1 MGFIPGYVPPSAD
14 TQAAKWFV
22 FSTNKI
28 LVHQAVNKPVKP
40 YFSELKKFGLRLV
53 RQQFF
58 GVLDQA
64 PCYAA
69 ELDEGTAAPEGT
81 DWYVLRELLGVVND
95 EVFAVAGYA
104 NQMMHWNQTHQYCGR
119 CGNPTRNKADE
130 QAKICFSCGLI
141 NFPRVTPAII
151 VAVVRDDTILLA
163 RSTRFRSNF
172 YSVLAGFVEPG
183 ENLEDCVKR
192 EVKEEVGVNIKN
204 IMYFGSQPWPFPNSL
219 MVAFTAEYT
228 GGEITIDAAEI
239 IEAHWFS
246 RGQLPRIP
254 AKQTIARQLI
264 DWFAS
269 TRSSR

>member
-1 MGFIPGYVPPSAD
+1 MGFIPGYVPPTAASEAD
-14 TQAAKWFV
+14 KWFV
-22 FSTNKI
+22 FHANKI
-28 LVHQAVNKPVKP
+28 LVNQASNKTVKP
-40 YFSELKKFGLRLV
+40 YFTDLTKYGLHLL

-58 GVLDQA
+58 GILDEA
-64 PCYAA
+64 PCYTA
-69 ELDEGTAAPEGT
+69 ELDEENRAPQGTNWHE
-81 DWYVLRELLGVVND
+81 LRELLGVVTD
-95 EVFAVAGYA
+95 ELFAVAGYA
-104 NQMMHWNQTHQYCGR
+104 NQIMHWNQTHQYCGR

-183 ENLEDCVKR
+183 ENLEGCVKR
-192 EVKEEVGVNIKN
+192 EVKEEVGLELRNIK
-204 IMYFGSQPWPFPNSL
+204 YFGSQPWPFPNSL
-219 MVAFTAEYT
+219 MVAFTAEYAS
-228 GGEITIDAAEI
+228 GEITIDAAEI

-246 RGQLPRIP
+246 RDQLPLIP
-254 AKQTIARQLI
+254 VKKTISRQLI

-269 TRSSR
+269 THFKR